1 MIKKIVTNIVL
12 LIALGATL
20 VANDTDELTQMMTK
34 KVNFVIK
41 TIKDENLT
49 RTQKDKALSESIE
62 GLFDY
67 TLMARLSV
75 GKKVWKSLSSDK
87 KQEFVKLF
95 SDTMKKSYLEK
106 SYLLSDERV
115 IVEEAKQT
123 KKSRISVPVTITG
136 SKESMQMVYKFYHS
150 KKEIWLIYDVEIAGV
165 SILQTYRS
173 QYAELLKDGNIDE
186 LMKLL
191 REKLAKTTQSK

>member
-106 SYLLSDERV
+106 SYLLSDEKV